1 MKFQQCSRRLWQQ
14 LTQVQ
19 MYQKKMSAIWRI
31 VMGKFIHSENLTMT
45 LSTMNVLWLALVYYI
60 LPRYNKLNACNIL
73 KKCSGIFENWS
84 KCTLVYPNLLWYT
97 ITDSVIDSCKQQS
110 HGWIGNGIYIRLYLL
125 FFKDVCLSNFHS
137 ISMKQHQSFFPLWF
151 LRSCTT
157 KSPICLSLI
166 HMNSAI
172 PA

>member
-60 LPRYNKLNACNIL
+60 MPRYNKLNACNIL
-73 KKCSGIFENWS
+73 KKCSGYL
-84 KCTLVYPNLLWYT
+84 K
-97 ITDSVIDSCKQQS
+97 
-110 HGWIGNGIYIRLYLL
+110 IGQNA
-125 FFKDVCLSNFHS
+125 
-137 ISMKQHQSFFPLWF
+137 LWF
-151 LRSCTT
+151 TQIYCDIL
-157 KSPICLSLI
+157 
-166 HMNSAI
+166 
-172 PA
+172 